1 MLVFPNFCTPA
12 WVCTTGGSAS
22 AERMLGW
29 GCRVDL
35 LPKPTEME
43 GAPDELEQERRSQ
56 VGFYRGEGFSNE
68 GVG

>member
-1 MLVFPNFCTPA
+1 MV
-12 WVCTTGGSAS
+12 
-22 AERMLGW
+22 GW
-29 GCRVDL
+29 GRRVDL